1 MKRWLNGAAA
11 LAMLYATAAVAET
24 WTNPDQ
30 SLSPGVVVE
39 GGKYTHISTQ
49 TTTVIK
55 TGPGLLHT
63 VCVNTGAASAT
74 ATIDDAASA
83 TTPTIAVIDASAKA
97 CYIYDIFFTVGLT
110 VVTAAG
116 NADITVSWH

>member
-1 MKRWLNGAAA
+1 MKRWLNAAA
-11 LAMLYATAAVAET
+11 AVALLYATSALAET
-24 WTNPDQ
+24 WSSPDA
-30 SLSPGVVVE
+30 SLTPGVVIE

-63 VCVNTGAASAT
+63 ICVNTGAASAT
-74 ATIDDAASA
+74 ATVDDATSA
-83 TTPTIAVIDASAKA
+83 TTPNIAIIDASAKA
-97 CYIYDIFFTVGLT
+97 CYIYDVFFTVGL
-110 VVTAAG
+110 TAAG